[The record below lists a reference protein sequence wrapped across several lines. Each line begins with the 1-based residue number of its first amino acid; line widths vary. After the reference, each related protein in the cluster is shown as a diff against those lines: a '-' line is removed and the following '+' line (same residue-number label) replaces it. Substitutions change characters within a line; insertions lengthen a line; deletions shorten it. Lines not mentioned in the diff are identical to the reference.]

1 MSAELANPTLLSMD
15 DDDLEVNFIKLS
27 SRNRIYFTVDEVI
40 FASSISMGWQKNL
53 STDYDDPSK
62 RRGYIP
68 RVKVFRLEGVDIVR
82 GFEDIEI
89 NRLDEGIDISEK
101 IIDDQV
107 YFLNL
112 KLEARRFLTPTL
124 IGALFYDAG
133 RISTETFTFN
143 DLRHSVGTSLKFL
156 TPVGTLNFDYG
167 A

>member
-1 MSAELANPTLLSMD
+1 MLLQYLWD
-15 DDDLEVNFIKLS
+15 GK
-27 SRNRIYFTVDEVI
+27 
-40 FASSISMGWQKNL
+40 KNL
-53 STDYDDPSK
+53 ATDYDDPSS

-167 A
+167 LKLSRKMIDGEKESFGRAHLAIGFF